1 MNSAQIEA
9 FVTELAQPIVEAN
22 GCSIWDVRF
31 VREGGEF
38 VLKVTIDSPEGIDIE
53 KCVAVNRALSDE
65 LDRTD
70 PIEES
75 YCLEVSSA
83 GINRELKR
91 DSDYDAFLGS
101 KVDVKLKKADK
112 DGNKR
117 FTADLVERR
126 GDEIVFSEGRILKKS
141 EISSCRLHVDF

>member
-9 FVTELAQPIVEAN
+9 FVTELALPIAAEN
-22 GCSIWDVRF
+22 GCSVWDVRF

-38 VLKVTIDSPEGIDIE
+38 VLKVTIDSPEGVDIE

-91 DSDYDAFLGS
+91 DSDYDAFMGA
-101 KVDVKLKKADK
+101 KVDVKLKKADAE
-112 DGNKR
+112 GNKR
-117 FTADLVERR
+117 FTADLVSRN
-126 GDEIVFSEGRILKKS
+126 GAEITFSDGRTFKKS